1 MLSSLQE
8 HVSRMAAQY
17 LHRSGT
23 RSPRAGTGVE
33 PGPGDGAEP
42 GREGKPTG
50 QGLRNQSRPDYGA
63 LPQRYPSNR
72 PAFVLPAEQRQ
83 DPQPQ
88 QQHRTQQEG
97 EEKQQVELQQ
107 MQQQQQQQQVEEQC
121 QHLGEQRQE
130 KQQEEQE
137 QQPPHGKQQ
146 RELHEQQQQQQL
158 QQQQETQPDG
168 CSVVRAVRPGAAGL
182 PWGCGYA
189 EATNHNK
196 SRCNEDQAACLML
209 PLEWPPTAHTDG
221 PLHTSSRLG
230 SQAAAGAVTALL
242 DKAEALSP
250 PGRVCH
256 QPPDA
261 ELLLHDDFEMVSHDA
276 LGSGVDRDSK
286 TPRNISN
293 EDVENPGTVVLENR
307 RGAAVSSFTGAVGE
321 ALPYWALFDGHGGPA
336 VALTAAHTLHHL
348 LRQALQTVA
357 PVLAADGPAP
367 FAVAAPNAPLPP
379 AEPARLRHGRAVS
392 RGEIV
397 VGAIESAFLE
407 MDRQIERERVSFDLR
422 GGCTAM
428 AALCAL
434 GHLYVANAGDS
445 RAIIVRARDVIPMS
459 HEFTPTTERQRLQ
472 RLASERP
479 ELLKEIFTPLEFGCR
494 VLRRDLGMRVL
505 YRSHHMTGWGYKT
518 ATEEDLRFPLISGMG
533 KQARL
538 FSTIGVTRGF
548 GNHDLVVHDT
558 DICIKPFLNSTPEV
572 MVHKLWQ
579 GGPGDEEE
587 DDDDEVLVMG
597 TDGLWDVLGVDEVA
611 SHVRS
616 VLKASR
622 PHDPGRFTRA
632 AVALVRLA
640 TRPQGSPDDV
650 SVFVIPLRP
659 PRPPRPPRLACSQPG
674 PPSPGPPTR
683 ALQPEQGG
691 LPS

>member
-33 PGPGDGAEP
+33 PGPGDRAEP
-42 GREGKPTG
+42 GREGKPAG
-50 QGLRNQSRPDYGA
+50 QGLRDQSRPDCEA
-63 LPQRYPSNR
+63 LPQRYPSSR
-72 PAFVLPAEQRQ
+72 PAFVLSTEQQQ
-83 DPQPQ
+83 DPQRQ
-88 QQHRTQQEG
+88 QRRTRQEG
-97 EEKQQVELQQ
+97 EEETQQVELWKALRRQR
-107 MQQQQQQQQVEEQC
+107 QQQQAEEQC
-121 QHLGEQRQE
+121 QHLGGQRQE
-130 KQQEEQE
+130 RQQEEQE
-137 QQPPHGKQQ
+137 QQPPHGEQQ
-146 RELHEQQQQQQL
+146 RELHEQQQQ

-209 PLEWPPTAHTDG
+209 PLEWPPTACTDG
-221 PLHTSSRLG
+221 PLHTSSQLG
-230 SQAAAGAVTALL
+230 SQAAAGVVTALL
-242 DKAEALSP
+242 DKAEALLP

-261 ELLLHDDFEMVSHDA
+261 ELLLHEDFEMVSHDA
-276 LGSGVDRDSK
+276 LGSGVDRHSK

-293 EDVENPGTVVLENR
+293 EDVENSGTVVLENR

-336 VALTAAHTLHHL
+336 VALTAAHTLHNL
-348 LRQALQTVA
+348 LGRALQKVA
-357 PVLAADGPAP
+357 PVLAAEGPAP
-367 FAVAAPNAPLPP
+367 FVIAAPNAPQAP
-379 AEPARLRHGRAVS
+379 AEPARPRQGRAVS

-548 GNHDLVVHDT
+548 GNHDLMVHDT
-558 DICIKPFLNSTPEV
+558 DICIKPFLSSTPEV

-579 GGPGDEEE
+579 GGPGDEE
-587 DDDDEVLVMG
+587 DDDEVLVMG

-659 PRPPRPPRLACSQPG
+659 PRLACSRPG